1 MNQYIKKILLAT
13 LMLLPMVAIFAQY
26 KSVNLLNDT
35 INSENTTPGKLFGNT
50 VINNTGAVASV
61 TGETLS
67 KTIVPNLL
75 NTLHG
80 QLPGLFT
87 MQRGGQPGND
97 SPVWAIRGVG
107 SYGLGYFNS
116 AAVFVDGFEVAP
128 DYLNYLSPAEIESIS
143 VLKDAASLST
153 FGMRGAN
160 GVIWIKTQ
168 RGKIRR
174 PTTKLQVRSGIQ
186 QAINIYKPLD
196 SYNFANLYNQAIS
209 NDNKTWTQYYSQS
222 QLDGYRDGT
231 GVNVDWYDEVMKRQ
245 GHYTDVD
252 FIFNGGGEKA
262 KYNLVLAYA
271 NQQGL
276 YNVENTDQ
284 TSNLQMNRFNVRANF
299 DFNAFDIVD
308 ASVDIGARLEN
319 LKRPNYSTVMDDL
332 AAYPSNIYPV
342 YDELVKDDE
351 SNFSGT
357 ALYPNNPVGSIKGLG
372 WYFSRARVLQGNFK
386 FREKLDFISP
396 GLYLQEAFSF
406 YVRSS
411 SRYSKTRNYA
421 RYFNGQPT
429 TTDQT
434 TSIVASRYRTGGM
447 DQWMQGNLALGYDK
461 NAEKHAVRSLLDFHV
476 SDFKGDNLFNYR
488 QHYLNLS
495 GKINYAYDNRYVAE
509 FGFSYFGSDAY
520 KKGNRWGFYPTLSGA
535 WMISNETFLKDNDRI
550 GFLKLRASVG
560 TSGEINSNAG
570 NRIGYYSGGRFLY
583 QQYYAW
589 SRAFYTGI
597 SAPFSGQGSLA
608 PQFIANENVFA
619 EQSMKYNIGLD
630 VGFFNNRLNVTADLF
645 MDKRSGILT
654 RINSRMGYYGSY
666 NYLDNI
672 GKMTNRGFEVNATF
686 TDKVRNF
693 NYSLHGMLS
702 YAKNTID
709 FMDEI
714 APAFS
719 YNAYTGRAFGAVL
732 GLQAEDFY
740 QMEDFNAD
748 GTLKQG
754 IATPLFGAV
763 QPGDIRYKDMDG
775 NGVVDQTDV
784 TQIGNPV
791 YPSLMYSFG
800 LQTEYKGLDFSIF
813 FQGAGGAS
821 VNLLDSRTQFVAFV
835 NNGNA
840 YENAL
845 NAWAY
850 YPEQG
855 IDTRNTAT
863 YPRLTTR
870 NNENNYRNS
879 SFWIRDNNYLR
890 IRNIEVGYDLMN
902 RLIKAQGISSLRL
915 FFNAVNPLTFSALLK
930 NYNMDPESGYGYPA
944 LKSYN
949 AGISLTF

>member
-13 LMLLPMVAIFAQY
+13 LMLLPMVVIFAQY

-35 INSENTTPGKLFGNT
+35 INSENATPGKLFGNT
-50 VINNTGAVASV
+50 VIDNTGSVATV
-61 TGETLS
+61 TGETLN
-67 KTIVPNLL
+67 KTTVPNLL
-75 NTLHG
+75 NTLPG
-80 QLPGLFT
+80 QLSGLFT
-87 MQRGGQPGND
+87 VQGGGLPGSD
-97 SPVWAIRGVG
+97 DPKWMIRGVG

-116 AAVFVDGFEVAP
+116 AKIYVDGFEVTS
-128 DYLNYLSPAEIESIS
+128 DYLSYLSPVEIESIS
-143 VLKDAASLST
+143 VLKDAASLSP
-153 FGMRGAN
+153 FGMKGAN
-160 GVIWIKTQ
+160 GVIWVKTQ
-168 RGKIRR
+168 RGKIQK

-186 QAINIYKPLD
+186 QAVNIYKPLD

-222 QLDGYRDGT
+222 QLDAYRNGT

-245 GHYTDVD
+245 GHYTDVN
-252 FIFNGGGEKA
+252 FIFNGGIERI
-262 KYNLVLAYA
+262 KYNIVLAYA

-276 YNVENTDQ
+276 YNVENTDR
-284 TSNLQMNRFNVRANF
+284 TSNQQMNRFNVRANF

-308 ASVDIGARLEN
+308 GNVDIGARLEN
-319 LKRPNYSTVMDDL
+319 RKRPNYSTVMDDL

-342 YDELVKDDE
+342 YDELVVDDE
-351 SNFSGT
+351 SKFSGT

-372 WYFSRARVLQGNFK
+372 WYSSRARVLQGNFK
-386 FREKLDFISP
+386 FREKLDFLTE

-406 YVRSS
+406 YVRSVS
-411 SRYSKTRNYA
+411 TYSKTRNYA
-421 RYFNGQPT
+421 RYFNGVPT

-434 TSIVASRYRTGGM
+434 TSIVASGYGSDGM
-447 DQWMQGNLALGYDK
+447 EQWMQGNIAIGYD
-461 NAEKHAVRSLLDFHV
+461 NNLGKHTIHSSVDFHI
-476 SDFKGDNLFNYR
+476 SDFKGEGFFNYK

-495 GKINYAYDNRYVAE
+495 GRANYTYDNKYVGE

-520 KKGNRWGFYPTLSGA
+520 RKGNRWGFYPTLSGA
-535 WMISNETFLKDNDRI
+535 WILSNEDFLKANHRI
-550 GFLKLRASVG
+550 DFLKLRGSIG
-560 TSGEINSNAG
+560 RSGEINSNAPD
-570 NRIGYYSGGRFLY
+570 RIGYHSNGRFLY
-583 QQYYAW
+583 QQYYSW
-589 SRAFYTGI
+589 SRTFYTGV
-597 SAPFSGQGSLA
+597 SAPFSNQGSLT
-608 PQFIANENVFA
+608 PQFIANEKVFA
-619 EQSMKYNIGLD
+619 EQSMKYNIGID
-630 VGFFNNRLNVTADLF
+630 VGLFSKLKLTADVF
-645 MDKRSGILT
+645 IDKRSNILT
-654 RINSRMGYYGSY
+654 RINSQMGYYGSY
-666 NYLDNI
+666 NYLDNV
-672 GKMTNRGFEVNATF
+672 GKMTNRGFEVSTAF
-686 TDKVRNF
+686 TDKVGDF
-693 NYSLHGMLS
+693 NYSLHGILS

-714 APAFS
+714 APVFS

-732 GLQAEDFY
+732 GLQTEGFY

-821 VNLLDSRTQFVAFV
+821 INLLDFRTQFVAFV

-890 IRNIEVGYDLMN
+890 IRNIEVGYDLTS
-902 RLIKAQGISSLRL
+902 RLIKAQGISSLRVFL
-915 FFNAVNPLTFSALLK
+915 NAVNPLTFSSILK
-930 NYNMDPESGYGYPA
+930 EYNMDPESGYGYPA

-949 AGISLTF
+949 VGFSLTF